1 MWRILLIALLLAG
14 CVQLPPTP
22 EDIQAKTFQSLP
34 DKAVIYVVRAPM
46 DSFEMSGLS
55 LDDGAPIMTHRGT
68 YYRWEVAPGLHR
80 VAGFAAAN
88 ESVVLTTEAGKIY
101 FLEHTVIGNPPVPPR
116 PASFV
121 GRPRLGQEPVSPF
134 PVNVIWPPR
143 RPRAHPS
150 VPAAPPPAPRV
161 PPE

>member
-1 MWRILLIALLLAG
+1 
-14 CVQLPPTP
+14 VQLPPTP

-68 YYRWEVAPGLHR
+68 YCRWEVAPGLHR

-88 ESVVLTTEAGKIY
+88 ESVVLTAEAGKIY
-101 FLEHTVIGNPPVPPR
+101 FLEHTVIGTVRSGATNTFLR
-116 PASFV
+116 QIGEQQ
-121 GRPRLGQEPVSPF
+121 GRAQVM
-134 PVNVIWPPR
+134 
-143 RPRAHPS
+143 RAQLLHS
-150 VPAAPPPAPRV
+150 HAPGG
-161 PPE
+161 